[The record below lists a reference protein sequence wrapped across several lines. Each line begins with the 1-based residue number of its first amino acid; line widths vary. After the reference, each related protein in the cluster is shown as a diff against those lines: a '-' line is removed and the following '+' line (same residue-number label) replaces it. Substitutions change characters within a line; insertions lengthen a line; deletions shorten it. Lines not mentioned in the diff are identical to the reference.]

1 MDGRIAEYST
11 LPGARTAMRLSFGI
25 STEGVLAVDGEGTLN
40 PPSLNASLWVDDLP
54 LIVLRPLLG
63 ETPLSDIL
71 GRIAIKGDVR
81 FGSDGKTPQT
91 PAAPASETSLAVTG
105 AEASVS
111 ALSFGRGNSL
121 SAADRKAGKDA
132 GSPGR
137 PDTGASPS
145 RPAF

>member
-11 LPGARTAMRLSFGI
+11 RPARARPCASPSHQHGR
-25 STEGVLAVDGEGTLN
+25 SARGGRRRHAQ

-63 ETPLSDIL
+63 ETPSTDIL
-71 GRIAIKGDVR
+71 GRIAIKGASASVLTE
-81 FGSDGKTPQT
+81 KTPQT
-91 PAAPASETSLAVTG
+91 PAAPCLSTSLAVTG

-121 SAADRKAGKDA
+121 SAADRKAERRRFA
-132 GSPGR
+132 RR
-137 PDTGASPS
+137 PDTGVTSMA
-145 RPAF
+145 AF